1 MFVSYLMQMFII
13 LSAWL
18 LYHFYETW
26 ARWPV
31 AVTLIPFHGPRKASV
46 LAKQAQTNLR
56 VSDHAAALVSALDE
70 MQKVSAVVEV
80 KAEFGQRPLTSSIHT

>member
-46 LAKQAQTNLR
+46 LAKQAQTSLR

-70 MQKVSAVVEV
+70 MQKVRAMIEVE
-80 KAEFGQRPLTSSIHT
+80 AEWEQHSLTCCIDK